1 MKKLSILLFFIF
13 ALNSFTFACDPEPGP
28 QHFPHV
34 RRPPRIQTGYFAVY
48 NKLNGLVSNQILS
61 ILPFDTDQANYTVVG
76 TQDKGLMIFDGENW
90 HFSGSDLFTFP
101 ETAVPAIARTDKN
114 EFYVGTS
121 RGLYRG
127 RLNVNSI
134 NFDLINISSQ
144 QIKNI
149 LAISPQ
155 PGEKNHLF
163 IGSDRFI
170 GSLNE
175 SAFQPF
181 NFNDNRN
188 PTGFSCITHTK
199 KGVFTGCNQGLFEIK
214 NKSLYMV
221 PPLEGQEFPGW
232 VNDFSST
239 NLQVFIAASNGVF
252 LLEKENENE
261 LSSFFPGIWA
271 TALDYSGPKDVRIN
285 RAKNRIFER
294 ANTQELTATSQ
305 AREQIMENYNQLQAD
320 YEAFTNRWAG
330 QETIPQEDV
339 MEMYGRFMSMQ
350 QQIDQ
355 VYPPDRAIKASLIK
369 GLWIGTQDNG
379 LILYGQDQKKYH
391 MTSENSKLPSDQI
404 TTIACRDSGETW
416 IGTSNGGLMRYT
428 KREISNTT
436 ALMELFQCN
445 PVKIR
450 IVADMLLV
458 GTKKDG
464 LHMYSTETLESLGHF
479 NKQNTE
485 GFHELVTDFD
495 MDSDGNLWITGD
507 AGVIQWNGKNWQNI
521 GFRNIART
529 PEVPATN
536 IEIDADNRIFVAF
549 SKADFTYNQIF
560 VYNGSKL
567 EGTDPESI
575 KRLLKLKD
583 KDRVNA
589 IDLHGLSNVYMR
601 EFDFKNA
608 TDSLT
613 NFETGVNGK
622 VEALLNTEHYLLIG
636 MDNGLQKIFDGQN
649 FKPLSEKGSGKIGAI
664 KNYFMTP
671 TGIIAI
677 QAEMGISEFDGTHY
691 KLLELPLTDGGLK
704 ITDMCL
710 DKMNPETYL
719 ISYTTTGGGGY
730 ARYQNGFWE
739 KCPIPH
745 SVRSLAQIDKRIFLA
760 TPEGVYYLKE

>member
-1 MKKLSILLFFIF
+1 
-13 ALNSFTFACDPEPGP
+13 
-28 QHFPHV
+28 
-34 RRPPRIQTGYFAVY
+34 
-48 NKLNGLVSNQILS
+48 
-61 ILPFDTDQANYTVVG
+61 
-76 TQDKGLMIFDGENW
+76 MIFDGENW

-101 ETAVPAIARTDKN
+101 ETAVSALVRTDKN

-127 RLNVNSI
+127 RLNFNNI
-134 NFDLINISSQ
+134 NFELINISSQ

-170 GSLNE
+170 GALKE

-181 NFNDNRN
+181 YFNDNRN
-188 PTGFSCITHTK
+188 PTGFTSIAHTK
-199 KGVFTGCNQGLFEIK
+199 KGVFAGCNQGLFEIK

-232 VNDFSST
+232 VTDFASS
-239 NLQVFIAASNGVF
+239 NIQVFIAASNGVF
-252 LLEKENENE
+252 LLEKEKE

-271 TALDYSGPKDVRIN
+271 TALDYSGSPDVEISRG
-285 RAKNRIFER
+285 KTQIFEQ
-294 ANTQELTATSQ
+294 ANTHELTATSQ
-305 AREQIMENYNQLQAD
+305 EREQISLNYSQLQAD
-320 YEAFTNRWAG
+320 YDEFTDRWAG
-330 QETIPQEDV
+330 QETIPPEDV
-339 MEMYGRFMSMQ
+339 MQMFARFRNMQ

-355 VYPPDRAIKASLIK
+355 VYPPDQPIKASLIR

-379 LILYGQDQKKYH
+379 LILYAQDQKKYH
-391 MTSENSKLPSDQI
+391 MTTENSKLPSNQI
-404 TTIACRDSGETW
+404 TAIACRGSGETW

-428 KREISNTT
+428 KREISNSS
-436 ALMELFQCN
+436 AIAKLFQCN

-450 IVADMLLV
+450 VIADMLLV

-464 LHMYSTETLESLGHF
+464 LHMYNTNSLESLGHF

-495 MDSDGNLWITGD
+495 MDSNGNLWITGD
-507 AGVIQWNGKNWQNI
+507 AGVIQWNGKKWRKI
-521 GFRNIART
+521 GFNQVAKI

-560 VYNGSKL
+560 VYDGNKL

-575 KRLLKLKD
+575 KRILKLKD
-583 KDRVNA
+583 KDRIDA
-589 IDLHGLSNVYMR
+589 IDLHGLSDVYMR

-608 TDSLT
+608 TDSLA
-613 NFETGVNGK
+613 NFETGANAK
-622 VEALLNTEHYLLIG
+622 VQALLNTDHYLLIG
-636 MDNGLQKIFDGQN
+636 MHNGLQKIFDGQN
-649 FKPLSEKGSGKIGAI
+649 FKQLSELGSGKIGPI
-664 KNYFMTP
+664 KNYFITP

-691 KLLELPLTDGGLK
+691 RLLELPITEGGLK

-739 KCPIPH
+739 KRSLPH
-745 SVRSLAQIDKRIFLA
+745 SVISLAQIDRRIFFA
-760 TPEGVYYLKE
+760 TPDGVYYFKE